1 MCDLDP
7 ITNLLT
13 AAWLSRAGLNRKT
26 GLATLTLLLAAEA
39 PDLDM
44 LAYFGGS
51 VAGFQHHRGFT
62 HTFLGA
68 PVVAAVVVTGVY
80 GIYRLMGLRGWKPKL
95 APRWKLLFVYALIAA
110 LVHIFQDFTTSYG
123 VRPFA
128 PFHPKWYSWDIVS
141 IVDPIM
147 LAVLVFGPVLAL
159 TAGLVTEEGGPRNPR
174 VRGFARRHFTLLL

>member
-80 GIYRLMGLRGWKPKL
+80 GIYRLMGLRGWKPKR
-95 APRWKLLFVYALIAA
+95 APPLKLLFVSPLVAA
-110 LVHIFQDFTTSYG
+110 LFHIFQD
-123 VRPFA
+123 
-128 PFHPKWYSWDIVS
+128 
-141 IVDPIM
+141 
-147 LAVLVFGPVLAL
+147 L
-159 TAGLVTEEGGPRNPR
+159 TPLYAFPPSSP
-174 VRGFARRHFTLLL
+174 